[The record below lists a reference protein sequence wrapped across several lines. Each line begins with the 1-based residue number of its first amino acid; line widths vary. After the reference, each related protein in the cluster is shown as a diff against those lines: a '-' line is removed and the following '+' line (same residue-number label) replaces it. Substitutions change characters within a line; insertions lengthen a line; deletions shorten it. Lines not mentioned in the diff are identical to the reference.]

1 MAEIVETIFCGATAL
16 RRFLPLD
23 PAAKWV
29 S

>member
-16 RRFLPLD
+16 RRFLPADL
-23 PAAKWV
+23 AAKRA